1 MSPSAARI
9 IGPLKSEVENAM
21 FERQKNRPADTPS
34 PGAGVVPKPAS
45 PARPKPAISRSTAM
59 IGPSIE
65 IKGSVTGDEDL
76 VIEGTVEGTVEL
88 GSHQVTVGP
97 SGKVNA
103 DIHAKVVNIDGEV
116 SGDLNGGEKV
126 IISKSGRVR
135 GNIVAPRVL
144 LEDGAIFKG
153 SIDMD
158 PGEPVKPAVAKAPKK
173 VVASSEE
180 RPKGVTSD
188 KTKENGGYTVH
199 G

>member
-1 MSPSAARI
+1 
-9 IGPLKSEVENAM
+9 
-21 FERQKNRPADTPS
+21 
-34 PGAGVVPKPAS
+34 
-45 PARPKPAISRSTAM
+45 M

-158 PGEPVKPAVAKAPKK
+158 PGEGETAKVSLAPKK
-173 VVASSEE
+173 SAQAAPAGDDIAPGLDLKS
-180 RPKGVTSD
+180 G
-188 KTKENGGYTVH
+188 
-199 G
+199 